1 MLPNGTATRRR
12 PATWRRL
19 AFSLLEMMFVLVLIG
34 ILAGLVTL
42 NARYYLT
49 RGKQNAAR
57 GEIANICAA
66 LETYNSTAGSYPT
79 SEEGLTVLSR
89 KSDQFPE
96 PLLTQ
101 APRDPWGHAYQYNR
115 PGRAGPYEV
124 ICFGA
129 DGREGGE
136 NADKD
141 IGSWDLKESNKK

>member
-1 MLPNGTATRRR
+1 MLRDEMQMPMTQRRG
-12 PATWRRL
+12 
-19 AFSLLEMMFVLVLIG
+19 FSLLEMMFVLVLMG
-34 ILAGLVTL
+34 ILAGLVTV

-57 GEIANICAA
+57 AEIANICTA
-66 LETYNSTAGSYPT
+66 LETYNSTVGTYPDND
-79 SEEGLTVLSR
+79 EGLAVLSR

-101 APRDPWGHAYQYNR
+101 APRDPWGRPYQYNR
-115 PGRAGPYEV
+115 PGRAGPFEV
-124 ICFGA
+124 ICLGA

-141 IGSWDLKESNKK
+141 IGSWDLKEAIKK